1 MLEKIFL
8 VFVLYFGLDGELNA
22 MPGENCAFYGCPTS
36 RKHGIS
42 LFKIPSA
49 RADESQETTDL
60 KKNARQAWLNLIL
73 RTREL
78 TPEFKKSID
87 ANNIHICE
95 RHFKPECILIREYYS
110 CILCV

>member
-8 VFVLYFGLDGELNA
+8 VFVLYFGLDGKLNA
-22 MPGENCAFYGCPTS
+22 MPGENCAFYGYPTS

-49 RADESQETTDL
+49 HADKSQETTDL

-78 TPEFKKSID
+78 RPEFKKSID

-110 CILCV
+110 CILCI

>member
-8 VFVLYFGLDGELNA
+8 VFVLYFGLDGELNV
-22 MPGENCAFYGCPTS
+22 MPGENCVFYGCPTS

-42 LFKIPSA
+42 LFKIPSV

-60 KKNARQAWLNLIL
+60 KNNARQAWLNLIL

-78 TPEFKKSID
+78 TPELKKSID

-95 RHFKPECILIREYYS
+95 RHFKPECILTCEYY

>member
-1 MLEKIFL
+1 MIEKIFL
-8 VFVLYFGLDGELNA
+8 EFVLYFGLDGELNA
-22 MPGENCAFYGCPTS
+22 MPGGNCAFYDCPTS

-49 RADESQETTDL
+49 RTDESQETTDL
-60 KKNARQAWLNLIL
+60 KKNAGQAWLNLIL

-78 TPEFKKSID
+78 TPELKKSID
-87 ANNIHICE
+87 RNNIHICE
-95 RHFKPECILIREYYS
+95 RHFKPEYILTCELYS